1 MMAIGM
7 DIERFR
13 DGLDVHGPDL
23 RRWPVDLA
31 AEAQALLASSGAAR
45 GLLEAAQAVEAYLSA
60 PPGPPA
66 SAELRARILAAA
78 TAQATVR
85 RVQPARRFV
94 RWGPVG
100 AAAVAASLL
109 GGLVIGLGNA
119 SRAGAAIPDAEIAEL
134 LFGPVAE
141 DYEL

>member
-1 MMAIGM
+1 MAIGM

-13 DGLDVHGPDL
+13 DGLDAHGPDL
-23 RRWPVDLA
+23 RNWPADLA
-31 AEAQALLASSGAAR
+31 AEAQALLAVSGTAR
-45 GLLEAAQAVEAYLSA
+45 GLLEAAGVVEAYLSA

-78 TAQATVR
+78 EAQPTAQR
-85 RVQPARRFV
+85 FQPANRFV

-119 SRAGAAIPDAEIAEL
+119 SGAGAGIPEAEIADL

>member
-1 MMAIGM
+1 MAIGM

-13 DGLDVHGPDL
+13 DGLDAHGPDL
-23 RRWPVDLA
+23 RNWPADLA
-31 AEAQALLASSGAAR
+31 AEAQALLAVSGTAR
-45 GLLEAAQAVEAYLSA
+45 GLLEAAGVVEAYLSA
-60 PPGPPA
+60 PPGP
-66 SAELRARILAAA
+66 
-78 TAQATVR
+78 TAQR
-85 RVQPARRFV
+85 FQPANRFV

-119 SRAGAAIPDAEIAEL
+119 SGAGAGIPEAEIADL